1 MLSHLSRIH
10 GGLSNLSNCS
20 ISGVEPH
27 SSLSSE
33 YEIESNETVED
44 SDDEVY
50 GNICNATDD
59 DLQADV
65 LEDSLIQ
72 NRAQDHVENIVLSNK
87 VAALFLLNLKE
98 RHRVTQECIDFTVDQ
113 VQNMISG
120 ILDNVKQSV
129 IERIECDDPH
139 IIADINGIFDSQKP
153 FRNLGSKYMQQL
165 FYRNHFN
172 LVVS

>member
-1 MLSHLSRIH
+1 MAEVAFCCQYCQFFCNSWKELLRHTFQSHSSLPGFRHVSQVNGCLQAFKNYSSMLSHLSRIH

-50 GNICNATDD
+50 GNICNDTDD

-72 NRAQDHVENIVLSNK
+72 NRAQDHVENIVLSDK
-87 VAALFLLNLKE
+87 VAALFLLNLKQ
-98 RHRVTQECIDFTVDQ
+98 RQCYTR
-113 VQNMISG
+113 M
-120 ILDNVKQSV
+120 
-129 IERIECDDPH
+129 
-139 IIADINGIFDSQKP
+139 
-153 FRNLGSKYMQQL
+153 Y
-165 FYRNHFN
+165 
-172 LVVS
+172 